1 MPEPFGNFQFEIYMQ
16 GLSGTKPP
24 FPIAYADLEARARE
38 VLKPEAFDY
47 VAGGAGSEDT
57 VRENGEAFRRWRIV
71 PRMLRG
77 VETRDL
83 TTDLFGRAL
92 PAPVLLAP
100 VGVQSIVHPEAEVAT
115 AEGAASL
122 GVPIVLSTASS
133 RSMEAVADAMG
144 DVPRWYQLYWPNDRE
159 LCTSFVE
166 RAEKAGFEA
175 IVVTLDTTLLAWRPR
190 DLQHAYL
197 PFLLM
202 EGVANYVEDP
212 VLRSRL
218 ERPPEEDVAAAVMA
232 WGSVFPNPGLRWE
245 DLAWLRE
252 LTGLP
257 ILLKGIVHP
266 KDAKRA
272 VDAGVNGIVVSNH
285 GGRQVDGAIATLD
298 ALPKVLDAVP
308 NDFPVLLDS
317 GVRTGADAFK
327 ALALGARAVLL
338 GRPYVWGLAVGG
350 ADGVRH
356 VLRSFLAELDLTLAL
371 AGYTNVRDVGP
382 NSLERVERLR

>member
-1 MPEPFGNFQFEIYMQ
+1 MAELFGNYQFEIYMQ
-16 GLSGTKPP
+16 GLSGKKPA
-24 FPIAYADLEARARE
+24 FPIALPDLEAKAKE
-38 VLKPEAFDY
+38 VLKPEAYDY

-57 VRENGEAFRRWRIV
+57 VRENLEAFRRWRIV

-77 VETRDL
+77 VAERDL
-83 TTDLFGRAL
+83 STEIFGRTL

-100 VGVQSIVHPEAEVAT
+100 VGVQSIVHPDAELAT
-115 AEGAASL
+115 AQGAASL

-133 RSMEAVADAMG
+133 RSMEAVAEAMG
-144 DVPRWYQLYWPNDRE
+144 DVPRWYQLYWPNDPE
-159 LCTSFVE
+159 LCTSFVQ
-166 RAEKAGFEA
+166 RAEKSGYEA

-202 EGVANYVEDP
+202 EGVANYIEDP
-212 VLRSRL
+212 VLRARL
-218 ERPPEEDVAAAVMA
+218 EKPPEEDVAAAVMA
-232 WGSVFPNPGLRWE
+232 WGSVFPNPGLAWD
-245 DLAWLRE
+245 DLAFLRE
-252 LTGLP
+252 LTDLP

-298 ALPKVLDAVP
+298 ALPKVLEAVP
-308 NDFPVLLDS
+308 ADFPVLLDS

-327 ALALGARAVLL
+327 AIALGARAVLL

-350 ADGVRH
+350 SEGVRQ
-356 VLRSFLAELDLTLAL
+356 VLRSFLAELDLTVAL
-371 AGYTNVRDVGP
+371 AGYTNVRDVG
-382 NSLERVERLR
+382 SKALERGDRLG